1 MGGQDRCW
9 QSVTCVNGSTGVCQ
23 KSNAEEQMLQ
33 LDLLSSHA
41 GVHAV
46 GALLTRRATTTTCA
60 ALHAPQTSATSARSC
75 WLVVAQVAGTLAP
88 RPANS
93 TVLIDKRHV
102 VNL

>member
-1 MGGQDRCW
+1 MA
-9 QSVTCVNGSTGVCQ
+9 GSTGVCQ
-23 KSNAEEQMLQ
+23 KSDAEEQMLQ

-46 GALLTRRATTTTCA
+46 VASLTRRATTTTCA
-60 ALHAPQTSATSARSC
+60 VLHALQTSAISARNC

-93 TVLIDKRHV
+93 TVLIEKRHV
-102 VNL
+102 VYL

>member
-1 MGGQDRCW
+1 MCR
-9 QSVTCVNGSTGVCQ
+9 

-46 GALLTRRATTTTCA
+46 VALLTRKATTTTCA
-60 ALHAPQTSATSARSC
+60 ALHALQTSATSARSC
-75 WLVVAQVAGTLAP
+75 WLVVAQVAGTSAP

-93 TVLIDKRHV
+93 TVLIERGHV
-102 VNL
+102 VYL

>member
-1 MGGQDRCW
+1 
-9 QSVTCVNGSTGVCQ
+9 VCL

-46 GALLTRRATTTTCA
+46 VALLTRRATTTICA
-60 ALHAPQTSATSARSC
+60 ALHALQTSATFARSC
-75 WLVVAQVAGTLAP
+75 WLAVAQVAGTLAP

-93 TVLIDKRHV
+93 TVLIEKRHDV
-102 VNL
+102 YL

>member
-1 MGGQDRCW
+1 MGGF
-9 QSVTCVNGSTGVCQ
+9 TGVCQ
-23 KSNAEEQMLQ
+23 KSNAEDQMQQ
-33 LDLLSSHA
+33 LDLLLSHA

-60 ALHAPQTSATSARSC
+60 ALHALPTFATSAKSC